1 MGSLLATVASS
12 YFDGDIL
19 EFTLHKYGDLS
30 FTTDLCENVGPEFN
44 PLEDPHNPTSSS
56 AATVR
61 GGIDNAVLALDTS
74 GTEGDTASWTQTTFL
89 QNLGGLN
96 SIIGRSV

>member
-1 MGSLLATVASS
+1 MGSLEATVSNS
-12 YFDGDIL
+12 YFDSDII
-19 EFTLHKYGDLS
+19 EMTLHKYGDLS

-61 GGIDNAVLALDTS
+61 GGIDGVEVVALDNN
-74 GTEGDTASWTQTTFL
+74 DTQSWTQTTYQSSF
-89 QNLGGLN
+89 
-96 SIIGRSV
+96 RVV